1 MSYRRKVALY
11 LLKGGMT
18 LPDKHVG
25 KTPAKIKESRTDGAV
40 RSLREWI
47 FTHGLKSGDL
57 LPSESQLCAE
67 LKVGRNS
74 LREAVRTLRA
84 TGVLEV
90 KQGAGTYVGVLSLK
104 SMSDELIFHSRLTID
119 DHGTYLR
126 YLSEVRE
133 SLEQGLLTNLVTEGL
148 KPDLE
153 ALEKILAKMDE
164 EAKSGFVTSATDR
177 EFHEEL
183 LAPLKNPLSILLLEV
198 FWRIFDELLDTKYDP
213 AAASKTADRHH
224 AILLAIK
231 ASDPRGARI
240 ALHSHFDG
248 LRNRIGGRDFKID

>member
-1 MSYRRKVALY
+1 
-11 LLKGGMT
+11 MT
-18 LPDKHVG
+18 LLNKHIG
-25 KTPAKIKESRTDGAV
+25 EPPTKIKESLTDGAV

-47 FTHGLKSGDL
+47 FARGLKSGDL

-67 LKVGRNS
+67 LNVGRNS

-90 KQGAGTYVGVLSLK
+90 RQGAGTYVGVLSLK
-104 SMSDELIFHSRLTID
+104 SMSDELIFHSRLITD
-119 DHGTYLR
+119 DQGTYLR

-133 SLEQGLLTNLVTEGL
+133 SLEQGLLTNLVTKGL

-153 ALEKILAKMDE
+153 VLEKILAKMDE
-164 EAKSGFVTSATDR
+164 EAKSGFVTSATDQ
-177 EFHEEL
+177 EFHEAL

-213 AAASKTADRHH
+213 AAASKSADRHH

-248 LRNRIGGRDFKID
+248 LRDRIGGRDFKID

>member
-1 MSYRRKVALY
+1 MDKRSSGTSTKV
-11 LLKGGMT
+11 
-18 LPDKHVG
+18 
-25 KTPAKIKESRTDGAV
+25 KESRTDGAV
-40 RSLREWI
+40 RALREWI
-47 FTHGLKSGDL
+47 FARGLGSGDL
-57 LPSESQLCAE
+57 LPSESELCAE
-67 LKVGRNS
+67 LNVGRNS

-90 KQGAGTYVGVLSLK
+90 RQGAGTYVGVLSLK
-104 SMSDELIFHSRLTID
+104 SMSDELIFHSRLAVD
-119 DHGTYLR
+119 DQASYLR

-133 SLEQGLLTNLVTEGL
+133 SLEQGLITNLITEGL

-153 ALEKILAKMDE
+153 ALEKILERMDE
-164 EAKSGFVTSATDR
+164 EAKSGVVTSATDR
-177 EFHEEL
+177 EFHEKL
-183 LAPLKNPLSILLLEV
+183 LAPLNNPISTLLLQV
-198 FWRIFDELLDTKYDP
+198 FWRIFDELLDTRYDP
-213 AAASKTADRHH
+213 AAAAKTADRHH

>member
-1 MSYRRKVALY
+1 MIYPRKVALF

-18 LPDKHVG
+18 LPSTQTG
-25 KTPAKIKESRTDGAV
+25 KVPTKIKESLTDGAV

-57 LPSESQLCAE
+57 LPSESELCTE
-67 LKVGRNS
+67 LNVGRNS

-90 KQGAGTYVGVLSLK
+90 RQGAGTYVGVISLK
-104 SMSDELIFHSRLTID
+104 SMSDELIFHSRLTVD
-119 DHGTYLR
+119 GQGTYLR

-153 ALEKILAKMDE
+153 ALEQILEKMDE
-164 EAKSGFVTSATDR
+164 EAKLGFVTSATDR
-177 EFHEEL
+177 RFHEEL

-198 FWRIFDELLDTKYDP
+198 FWRVFDELLDEKYDP
-213 AAASKTADRHH
+213 AAAAKTADRHH

>member
-1 MSYRRKVALY
+1 MDKRSSGRSPKV
-11 LLKGGMT
+11 
-18 LPDKHVG
+18 
-25 KTPAKIKESRTDGAV
+25 KESRTDGAV
-40 RSLREWI
+40 RALREWI
-47 FTHGLKSGDL
+47 FARGLGSGDL
-57 LPSESQLCAE
+57 LPSESELCAE
-67 LKVGRNS
+67 LNVGRNS

-90 KQGAGTYVGVLSLK
+90 RQGAGTYVGVLSLK
-104 SMSDELIFHSRLTID
+104 SMSDELIFHSRLAVD
-119 DHGTYLR
+119 DQASYLR

-133 SLEQGLLTNLVTEGL
+133 SLEQGLITNLITEGL

-153 ALEKILAKMDE
+153 ALERILERMDE
-164 EAKSGFVTSATDR
+164 EAKSGVVTSATDR
-177 EFHEEL
+177 EFHEKL
-183 LAPLKNPLSILLLEV
+183 LAPLNNPISTLLLQV
-198 FWRIFDELLDTKYDP
+198 FWRIFDELLDTRYDP
-213 AAASKTADRHH
+213 AAAAKTADRHH

>member
-1 MSYRRKVALY
+1 
-11 LLKGGMT
+11 MT
-18 LPDKHVG
+18 LLNENSGQSPTKM
-25 KTPAKIKESRTDGAV
+25 KQSRTDGAV
-40 RSLREWI
+40 RALREWI
-47 FTHGLKSGDL
+47 FAHGLGSGDL
-57 LPSESQLCAE
+57 LPSESELCAE

-90 KQGAGTYVGVLSLK
+90 RQGAGTYVGVLSLK
-104 SMSDELIFHSRLTID
+104 SMSDELIFHSRLAVD
-119 DHGTYLR
+119 DQATYLR

-133 SLEQGLLTNLVTEGL
+133 SLEQGLITNLITEGL

-153 ALEKILAKMDE
+153 VLEKILEKMDE

-177 EFHEEL
+177 HFHEVL
-183 LAPLKNPLSILLLEV
+183 LAPLSNPISILLLQV
-198 FWRIFDELLDTKYDP
+198 FWRIFDELLEERYDP
-213 AAASKTADRHH
+213 VAAGKTADRHH

-231 ASDPRGARI
+231 SADARGARI

-248 LRNRIGGRDFKID
+248 LRHRIGSRDFKID

>member
-1 MSYRRKVALY
+1 MDKRSSGRSPKV
-11 LLKGGMT
+11 
-18 LPDKHVG
+18 
-25 KTPAKIKESRTDGAV
+25 KESRTDGAV
-40 RSLREWI
+40 RALREWI
-47 FTHGLKSGDL
+47 FARGLGSGDL
-57 LPSESQLCAE
+57 LPSESELCAE
-67 LKVGRNS
+67 LNVGRNS

-90 KQGAGTYVGVLSLK
+90 RQGAGTYVGVLSLK
-104 SMSDELIFHSRLTID
+104 SMSDELIFHSRLAVD
-119 DHGTYLR
+119 DQASYLR

-133 SLEQGLLTNLVTEGL
+133 SLEQGLITNLITEGL

-153 ALEKILAKMDE
+153 ALEKILERMDE
-164 EAKSGFVTSATDR
+164 EAKSGVVTSATDR
-177 EFHEEL
+177 EFHEKL
-183 LAPLKNPLSILLLEV
+183 LAPLNNPISTLLLQV
-198 FWRIFDELLDTKYDP
+198 FWRIFDELLDTRYDP
-213 AAASKTADRHH
+213 AAAAKTADRHH

>member
-1 MSYRRKVALY
+1 MDKRSGGTSTKV
-11 LLKGGMT
+11 
-18 LPDKHVG
+18 
-25 KTPAKIKESRTDGAV
+25 KESRTDGAV
-40 RSLREWI
+40 RALREWI
-47 FTHGLKSGDL
+47 FARGLGSGDL
-57 LPSESQLCAE
+57 LPSESELCAE
-67 LKVGRNS
+67 LNVGRNS

-90 KQGAGTYVGVLSLK
+90 RQGAGTYVGVLSLK
-104 SMSDELIFHSRLTID
+104 SMSDELIFHSRLAVD
-119 DHGTYLR
+119 DQASYLR

-133 SLEQGLLTNLVTEGL
+133 SLEQGLITNLITEGL

-153 ALEKILAKMDE
+153 ALEKILERMDE
-164 EAKSGFVTSATDR
+164 EAKSGVVTSATDR
-177 EFHEEL
+177 EFHEKL
-183 LAPLKNPLSILLLEV
+183 LAPLNNPISTLLLQV
-198 FWRIFDELLDTKYDP
+198 FWRIFDELLDTRYDP
-213 AAASKTADRHH
+213 AAAAKTADRHH

>member
-1 MSYRRKVALY
+1 MVYRGKVAINRS
-11 LLKGGMT
+11 KGGMT
-18 LPDKHVG
+18 LPVKRTSELRE
-25 KTPAKIKESRTDGAV
+25 KAKESRTDGAA

-47 FTHGLKSGDL
+47 FTHGLRSGDL
-57 LPSESQLCAE
+57 LPSETELCAE

-74 LREAVRTLRA
+74 LREAVRTLRT

-90 KQGAGTYVGVLSLK
+90 RQGAGTYVGILSLK
-104 SMSDELIFHSRLTID
+104 SMSDELVFHSRLNVED
-119 DHGTYLR
+119 QGTYLR

-133 SLEQGLLTNLVTEGL
+133 SLEQGLLTNLITEGL
-148 KPDLE
+148 KPDLA
-153 ALEKILAKMDE
+153 ALERILEKMDE

-177 EFHEEL
+177 KFHEEL

-198 FWRIFDELLDTKYDP
+198 FWRVFDELLEERYDP
-213 AAASKTADRHH
+213 AAAAKTADRHH

>member
-1 MSYRRKVALY
+1 MDKRSSGRSTKV
-11 LLKGGMT
+11 
-18 LPDKHVG
+18 
-25 KTPAKIKESRTDGAV
+25 KESRTDGAV
-40 RSLREWI
+40 RALREWI
-47 FTHGLKSGDL
+47 FARGLGSGDL
-57 LPSESQLCAE
+57 LPSESELCAE
-67 LKVGRNS
+67 LNVGRNS

-90 KQGAGTYVGVLSLK
+90 RQGAGTYVGVLSLK
-104 SMSDELIFHSRLTID
+104 SMSDELIFHSRLAVD
-119 DHGTYLR
+119 DQASYLR

-133 SLEQGLLTNLVTEGL
+133 SLEQGLITNLITEGL

-153 ALEKILAKMDE
+153 ALERILERMDE
-164 EAKSGFVTSATDR
+164 EAKSGVVTSATDR
-177 EFHEEL
+177 EFHEKL
-183 LAPLKNPLSILLLEV
+183 LAPLNNPISTLLLQV
-198 FWRIFDELLDTKYDP
+198 FWRIFDELLDTRYDP
-213 AAASKTADRHH
+213 AAAAKTADRHH

>member
-1 MSYRRKVALY
+1 MDKRS
-11 LLKGGMT
+11 GGT
-18 LPDKHVG
+18 SSK
-25 KTPAKIKESRTDGAV
+25 AKESRTDGAV
-40 RSLREWI
+40 RALREWI
-47 FTHGLKSGDL
+47 FARGLGSGDL
-57 LPSESQLCAE
+57 LPSESELCAE
-67 LKVGRNS
+67 LNVGRNS

-90 KQGAGTYVGVLSLK
+90 RQGAGTYVGVLSLK
-104 SMSDELIFHSRLTID
+104 SMSDELIFHSRLAVD
-119 DHGTYLR
+119 DQASYLR

-133 SLEQGLLTNLVTEGL
+133 SLEQGLITNLITEGL

-153 ALEKILAKMDE
+153 ALEKILERMDE
-164 EAKSGFVTSATDR
+164 EAKSGVVTSATDR
-177 EFHEEL
+177 EFHEKL
-183 LAPLKNPLSILLLEV
+183 LAPLNNPISTLLLQV
-198 FWRIFDELLDTKYDP
+198 FWRIFDELLDTRYDP
-213 AAASKTADRHH
+213 AAAAKTADRHH

>member
-1 MSYRRKVALY
+1 
-11 LLKGGMT
+11 MT
-18 LPDKHVG
+18 LPVKQSGRAATNV
-25 KTPAKIKESRTDGAV
+25 KESRTDGAV

-47 FTHGLKSGDL
+47 FTHGLGSGDL
-57 LPSESQLCAE
+57 LPSEAELCAE

-90 KQGAGTYVGVLSLK
+90 RQGAGTYVGVLSLK
-104 SMSDELIFHSRLTID
+104 SMSDELIFHSRLNVED
-119 DHGTYLR
+119 QGTYLR

-153 ALEKILAKMDE
+153 ALERILAKMDE

-183 LAPLKNPLSILLLEV
+183 LAPLKNPLSLLLLEV
-198 FWRIFDELLDTKYDP
+198 FWRIFDELLDTRYDP

-248 LRNRIGGRDFKID
+248 LRNRIGSRDFKID

>member
-1 MSYRRKVALY
+1 
-11 LLKGGMT
+11 MT
-18 LPDKHVG
+18 LPVKQSG
-25 KTPAKIKESRTDGAV
+25 KAATNVKESRTDGAV

-47 FTHGLKSGDL
+47 FTHGLGSGDL
-57 LPSESQLCAE
+57 LPSEAELCAE

-104 SMSDELIFHSRLTID
+104 SMSDELIFHSRLNVED
-119 DHGTYLR
+119 QGTYLR

-153 ALEKILAKMDE
+153 A
-164 EAKSGFVTSATDR
+164 KSGFVTSATDR

-183 LAPLKNPLSILLLEV
+183 LAPLKNPLSLLLLEV
-198 FWRIFDELLDTKYDP
+198 FWRIFDELLDTRYDP

-248 LRNRIGGRDFKID
+248 LRNRIGSRDFKID